1 MDELLEL
8 LPPKLVALILGP
20 FILGLVLLALLVQPT
35 PAGQTVLFMLTVG
48 GIFVFVLLG
57 GTLLLLIKQNQAVDQ
72 VGDLEE

>member
-20 FILGLVLLALLVQPT
+20 FALGLVLLALLVRPT
-35 PAGQTVLFMLTVG
+35 PAGQTVLFMLAAG
-48 GIFVFVLLG
+48 GIFVFVLLA
-57 GTLLLLIKQNQAVDQ
+57 GTLLLLIKQNQTVDR